1 MKQLTFELILAFLTL
16 SFTSVWSEWDKNFSV
31 KIEDDVPI
39 ESCSKILSNL
49 EVRKSF
55 LNLIWLIMFRYFIS
69 F

>member
-1 MKQLTFELILAFLTL
+1 MKQLTFELIIAFLTL

-55 LNLIWLIMFRYFIS
+55 LNLI
-69 F
+69 